1 MTTGVDMIIL
11 TGAAL
16 VLAGAVLFARTARP
30 PGRHRA
36 EPDWKRLRPAHV
48 RPRSVPRP
56 ATLDPVRRP
65 HRLVAQDAALSRR

>member
-1 MTTGVDMIIL
+1 MIIL
-11 TGAAL
+11 SGVVLIAAG
-16 VLAGAVLFARTARP
+16 LALIARTMPA

-36 EPDWKRLRPAHV
+36 EPDWMRLRPAHA

-56 ATLDPVRRP
+56 GNLEPARP

>member
-11 TGAAL
+11 AGVVLT
-16 VLAGAVLFARTARP
+16 LAGAVLVTHRTRR

-36 EPDWKRLRPAHV
+36 EPEWKRLRPAHT

-56 ATLDPVRRP
+56 ATLDPARP